1 MHPFSV
7 FVIAMAFFAA
17 MVLPVTVSADLS
29 DMKVYSP
36 IVEKGDLQFEFIGN
50 AAHTPHWQIEVEF

>member
-1 MHPFSV
+1 
-7 FVIAMAFFAA
+7 MAFFAA

-36 IVEKGDLQFEFIGN
+36 IVEKGDLQFELIGN